1 MDILPMNNILCEQ
14 TDGAIATFV
23 FAHGAGA
30 GKDHEFMVE
39 ITRMLLA
46 RKINVIR
53 FDFPYMAKR
62 LVDGK
67 KYPPNRMPVLLEA
80 YQSVVDSYQD
90 ELPLFIGGKSM
101 GSRVAMTLL
110 SENDDRYDK
119 IKGAIC
125 LGYPFHPPKK
135 LDKLRLTPLQENRRN
150 TLICQGS
157 RDTLGNQEEIL
168 GYSLPSHYQL
178 CFLPDGDHDLKPRV
192 KSGHTHLAHKE
203 KAVNEMVTFM
213 RQHCE

>member
-1 MDILPMNNILCEQ
+1 MGTLRMNNIISEQ
-14 TDGAIATFV
+14 ADDAIATFV

-30 GKDHEFMVE
+30 GKDHEFMTD
-39 ITRMLLA
+39 ITNMLLA
-46 RKINVIR
+46 KNINVIR

-67 KYPPNRMPVLLEA
+67 KYPPNRMPALLEA
-80 YQSVVDSYQD
+80 YQLVVDSYQD
-90 ELPLFIGGKSM
+90 DLPLFIGGKSM

-110 SENDDRYDK
+110 AENDERYSK

-135 LDKLRLTPLQENRRN
+135 LDKLRLTPLMGNKCK

-157 RDTLGNQEEIL
+157 RDTLGSQEEIL
-168 GYSLPSHYQL
+168 TYNLPSHYQL

-203 KAVNEMVTFM
+203 KTINEMVKFM
-213 RQHCE
+213 RQHSE